1 MDVPKRRGHFQI
13 LWRPQACA
21 SYAAE
26 QDHHLSTIYRRV
38 QGILET
44 KQAHFLP
51 HHIPTHLR
59 MHVVVDDLGRG
70 GVDSSNELQRWRLVL
85 RILLGHF
92 LPLLRGVARLSSA
105 HHW

>member
-1 MDVPKRRGHFQI
+1 
-13 LWRPQACA
+13 
-21 SYAAE
+21 
-26 QDHHLSTIYRRV
+26 
-38 QGILET
+38 
-44 KQAHFLP
+44 
-51 HHIPTHLR
+51 

-92 LPLLRGVARLSSA
+92 LPLLCGVARLSSA